1 MRLKDKVAIITGGG
15 TGIGAATARL
25 FAAEG
30 ARICVFGRRPEPL
43 QTVVASIQAD
53 GGNALAVTGNVSDTA
68 DGQRLVDET
77 MQAYDRVDI
86 LVSSAGTATLM
97 KAVDTT
103 DELWNSIIDTNL
115 TGTFRI
121 IRAVLPV
128 MSAQQSGC
136 VINVS
141 SVLGQSGMKH
151 TAAYSASKA
160 GIDQLTRV
168 LALEYA
174 SVGIR
179 VNAVAPGW
187 VDTPMTESV
196 QAHDRMYAMLKD
208 RHPLG
213 RFGTPEEVAH
223 AIRYLSSAEAAWVT
237 GTILSVDGG
246 WTAQ

>member
-1 MRLKDKVAIITGGG
+1 MRLIDKVAIITGGG

-30 ARICVFGRRPEPL
+30 ARICVFGRSPEPL

-53 GGNALAVTGNVSDTA
+53 GGNALAVTGYVSDTA

-103 DELWNSIIDTNL
+103 DELWNSVIDTNL

-136 VINVS
+136 IINVS

-174 SVGIR
+174 SVGVR

-196 QAHDRMYAMLKD
+196 QAHDGMYAMLKD
-208 RHPLG
+208 RHPAG

-223 AIRYLSSAEAAWVT
+223 AILYLSSAEAAWVT

>member
-25 FAAEG
+25 FASEG
-30 ARICVFGRRPEPL
+30 ARVCVFGRRPEPL
-43 QTVVASIQAD
+43 QTVVESIRAN
-53 GGNALAVTGNVSDTA
+53 GGEALAVPGSIVETA
-68 DGQRLVDET
+68 DCQRLVDET
-77 MQAYDRVDI
+77 MQTYGRVDI

-97 KAVDTT
+97 KAIDTT
-103 DELWNSIIDTNL
+103 DELWNSVIDTNL

-121 IRAVLPV
+121 IRATLPV

-136 VINVS
+136 IINVS
-141 SVLGQSGMKH
+141 SVLGQSGMKRA
-151 TAAYSASKA
+151 AAYSVSKA
-160 GIDQLTRV
+160 GLDQLTRV

-174 SVGIR
+174 SEGIR

-196 QAHDRMYAMLKD
+196 KAHDRMYTMLKD
-208 RHPLG
+208 RHPVG

-223 AIRYLSSAEAAWVT
+223 AILYLASEEAGWVT
-237 GTILSVDGG
+237 GTILSIDGG

>member
-68 DGQRLVDET
+68 DGQQMVDET
-77 MQAYDRVDI
+77 MQTYDRVDI

-103 DELWNSIIDTNL
+103 DELGNSVIDTNL

-128 MSAQQSGC
+128 MSAQHSGC
-136 VINVS
+136 IINVS

-208 RHPLG
+208 RHPVG
-213 RFGTPEEVAH
+213 RFGTPVEVAH
-223 AIRYLSSAEAAWVT
+223 AILYLSSAEAAWVT

>member
-43 QTVVASIQAD
+43 QTVVASIRAD

-103 DELWNSIIDTNL
+103 DELWNSVIDTNL

-208 RHPLG
+208 RHPVG

-223 AIRYLSSAEAAWVT
+223 AILYLSSAEAAWVT

>member
-1 MRLKDKVAIITGGG
+1 MRLIDKVAIITGGG

-103 DELWNSIIDTNL
+103 DELWNSVIDTNL

-136 VINVS
+136 VVNVS

-223 AIRYLSSAEAAWVT
+223 AILYLSSAEAAWVT

>member
-103 DELWNSIIDTNL
+103 DELWNSVIDTNL

-223 AIRYLSSAEAAWVT
+223 AILYLSSAEAAWVT

>member
-1 MRLKDKVAIITGGG
+1 
-15 TGIGAATARL
+15 
-25 FAAEG
+25 
-30 ARICVFGRRPEPL
+30 
-43 QTVVASIQAD
+43 
-53 GGNALAVTGNVSDTA
+53 
-68 DGQRLVDET
+68 
-77 MQAYDRVDI
+77 
-86 LVSSAGTATLM
+86 
-97 KAVDTT
+97 
-103 DELWNSIIDTNL
+103 
-115 TGTFRI
+115 
-121 IRAVLPV
+121 
-128 MSAQQSGC
+128 
-136 VINVS
+136 
-141 SVLGQSGMKH
+141 MKH

-196 QAHDRMYAMLKD
+196 QAHDGMYAMLKD
-208 RHPLG
+208 RHPAG

-223 AIRYLSSAEAAWVT
+223 AILYLSSAEAAWVT

>member
-1 MRLKDKVAIITGGG
+1 MRLIDKVAIITGGG

-103 DELWNSIIDTNL
+103 DELWNSVIDTNL

-223 AIRYLSSAEAAWVT
+223 AILYLSSAEAAWVT

>member
-1 MRLKDKVAIITGGG
+1 MRLIDKVAIITGGG

-103 DELWNSIIDTNL
+103 DELWNSVINTNL

-223 AIRYLSSAEAAWVT
+223 AILYLSSAEAAWVT

>member
-30 ARICVFGRRPEPL
+30 ARICVFGRRPDPL
-43 QTVVASIQAD
+43 QTVVTSIRAD
-53 GGNALAVTGNVSDTA
+53 GGEALAVTGSVSDTA
-68 DGQRLVDET
+68 DGQQLVDET
-77 MQAYDRVDI
+77 MQTYDRVDI

-103 DELWNSIIDTNL
+103 DELWNSVIDTNL

-136 VINVS
+136 IINVS

-196 QAHDRMYAMLKD
+196 QAHDGMYAMLKD
-208 RHPLG
+208 RHPAG

-223 AIRYLSSAEAAWVT
+223 AILYLSSAEAAWVT